1 MQQEKSSGIPWPI
14 LGTAWLVNFAMW
26 APTFCIPPMEHILK
40 AELLLTHAQA
50 SLLFSAPWLMMAI
63 AAIPAGL
70 IADRMGVR
78 KAAGIGIIIMVI
90 GALLRST
97 ATSYS
102 SILAFTFIYGLGLGW
117 TFPNLPKLI
126 SAWAPREKAGIA
138 MGIFTTGITTGSA
151 LSMAITMPL
160 IFPITNTFQGIFLIW
175 SIPPI
180 AAAILWW
187 ALVREPPRNNLH
199 DKPVSSSKDLFI
211 KVLRNKYLW
220 LAAVILLLNEFF
232 FSTWMGWAPALLML
246 KGATPDKAGLLTSI
260 ALWVSIPTVL
270 LMPRLAYKL
279 GVRKPFIWL
288 PSIITAIAVWGA
300 IYTDL
305 SLMWLPMFLVG
316 IATSTRFTTLLA
328 LPVEMMPAEEVGT
341 ASGLILSIG
350 FIGGIIGPLIGGRI
364 LDITGSLDLSLL
376 VLTGISIAIAAVT
389 FMLPETGTKNRIKQP

>member
-1 MQQEKSSGIPWPI
+1 
-14 LGTAWLVNFAMW
+14 
-26 APTFCIPPMEHILK
+26 MEHILK

-117 TFPNLPKLI
+117 TFPNLPKLV

-138 MGIFTTGITTGSA
+138 MGIFTTGIMAGGAIA
-151 LSMAITMPL
+151 LAITMPL
-160 IFPITNTFQGIFLIW
+160 IFPITNTFQGVFLIW

-232 FSTWMGWAPALLML
+232 FLNWTGWAPALLML
-246 KGATPDKAGLLTSI
+246 KGGTPETAGLLTSI
-260 ALWVSIPTVL
+260 ALWIGIPTVL

-288 PSIITAIAVWGA
+288 PSIIIAIVAWGA

-305 SLMWLPMFLVG
+305 SLMWLPIVLVG
-316 IATSTRFTTLLA
+316 IADSTRIVILLA
-328 LPVEMMPAEEVGT
+328 LPVELMPEEEVGT

-350 FIGGIIGPLIGGRI
+350 YLGGVIGPLIGGRI
-364 LDITGSLDLSLL
+364 YDLTGSLDQSLIVLSG
-376 VLTGISIAIAAVT
+376 VTIALAVIA
-389 FMLPETGTKNRIKQP
+389 FKLPETGNKAKVKPP

>member
-1 MQQEKSSGIPWPI
+1 
-14 LGTAWLVNFAMW
+14 
-26 APTFCIPPMEHILK
+26 MEHILK

-50 SLLFSAPWLMMAI
+50 SLLFSAPWLMIAI

-78 KAAGIGIIIMVI
+78 KAAGIGIIIIVI

-97 ATSYS
+97 ATSAS
-102 SILAFTFIYGLGLGW
+102 SLLVFTFIYGLGLGW
-117 TFPNLPKLI
+117 TFPNLPKLV
-126 SAWAPREKAGIA
+126 SAWAPREKAGMA
-138 MGIFTTGITTGSA
+138 MGIFTTGILAGAA

-199 DKPVSSSKDLFI
+199 DKPVSSSKALFI

-220 LAAVILLLNEFF
+220 LAAVILLLNEFVF
-232 FSTWMGWAPALLML
+232 LNWTGWAPTLLML
-246 KGATPDKAGLLTSI
+246 KGATPDLAGLLTSI
-260 ALWVSIPTVL
+260 ALWVGIPTVL

-305 SLMWLPMFLVG
+305 SLMWLPMVLVG

-328 LPVEMMPAEEVGT
+328 LPVELMPAEEVGT

-376 VLTGISIAIAAVT
+376 VLIGISIATAAVT
-389 FMLPETGTKNRIKQP
+389 FMLPETGTKNRVKQP

>member
-102 SILAFTFIYGLGLGW
+102 SILAFTFIYGLGIGW
-117 TFPNLPKLI
+117 IFPNLPKLI
-126 SAWAPREKAGIA
+126 SAWAPREKAGMA

-232 FSTWMGWAPALLML
+232 FLNWTGWAPALLML
-246 KGATPDKAGLLTSI
+246 KGGTPETAGLLTSI
-260 ALWVSIPTVL
+260 ALWIGIPTVL

-288 PSIITAIAVWGA
+288 PSIIIAIVAWGA

-305 SLMWLPMFLVG
+305 SLMWLPIVLVG
-316 IATSTRFTTLLA
+316 IADSTRIVILLA
-328 LPVEMMPAEEVGT
+328 LPVELMPEEEVGT

-350 FIGGIIGPLIGGRI
+350 YLGGVIGPLIGGRI
-364 LDITGSLDLSLL
+364 YDLTGSLDQSLIVLSG
-376 VLTGISIAIAAVT
+376 VTIALAVIA
-389 FMLPETGTKNRIKQP
+389 FKLPETGNKAKVKPP